1 MQTLG
6 DASAGSSQSVCLC
19 AWLLRQPFW
28 LAPSDRCVACLTRAQ
43 LNMSNPSTGGQK
55 LIEIEDDKKLR
66 TLYDKRLAAEV
77 EGEEIGDEFKG
88 YVFKITGGQD
98 KQGFSMHQGVLTTD
112 RVRLMMSK
120 GDQGCRGYGM
130 RKGERYRKSV
140 RGCIISYHTSVLH
153 LAIVKKG
160 PEEIEGLTDSLIP
173 RRLGPKRASK
183 IRKLFALQKEDDVRK
198 YVIRRE
204 IPAKSDDKK
213 PSSKAPKIQRLVTPI
228 SLQRKRHR
236 MGAHCVVRTTKELV
250 RRPAPVTPPSRPPIA
265 TAAVSQTG
273 NTRHRPC

>member
-1 MQTLG
+1 M
-6 DASAGSSQSVCLC
+6 
-19 AWLLRQPFW
+19 PIK
-28 LAPSDRCVACLTRAQ
+28 
-43 LNMSNPSTGGQK
+43 LNIANPSTGGQK
-55 LIEIEDDKKLR
+55 LIEIDD
-66 TLYDKRLAAEV
+66 DKRLRALYDLRLSAEV
-77 EGEEIGDEFKG
+77 EGETLGDEFKG
-88 YVFKITGGQD
+88 YVFKIMGGQD

-140 RGCIISYHTSVLH
+140 RGCIVSHQTSVLH
-153 LAIVKKG
+153 MVIVKKG
-160 PEEIEGLTDSLIP
+160 DAEIEGLTDKLIP

-204 IPAKSDDKK
+204 VPAKSDDKK

-236 MGAHCVVRTTKELV
+236 MALKKTRQLKAKTEAAAYQKLVARRQKEQ
-250 RRPAPVTPPSRPPIA
+250 REKRAEKASQRKSQRSSRA
-265 TAAVSQTG
+265 ED
-273 NTRHRPC
+273 

>member
-1 MQTLG
+1 MGLK
-6 DASAGSSQSVCLC
+6 
-19 AWLLRQPFW
+19 
-28 LAPSDRCVACLTRAQ
+28 

-55 LIEIEDDKKLR
+55 LIEIEDDKNLR

-236 MGAHCVVRTTKELV
+236 MALKKGRQQKAKSEAADYQKLCAQRQKEQREKRQEKL
-250 RRPAPVTPPSRPPIA
+250 
-265 TAAVSQTG
+265 SQRKSQRSSQAD
-273 NTRHRPC
+273 N